1 MLGCAP
7 ALGHPLHFDGLISSQ
22 VARIELFHVETSL
35 VDLCHVSPQH
45 LHRLLERD
53 EERIYH
59 DYFLCA
65 VIGQK
70 FGHIAVSVGNV
81 HHRSESECNHD
92 NEHVD

>member
-7 ALGHPLHFDGLISSQ
+7 AFSHPFHFDGLISSQ
-22 VARIELFHVETSL
+22 VARIKLFHVKTSF
-35 VDLCHVSPQH
+35 VDLCHVSSYH
-45 LHRLLERD
+45 LHRLIERG

-59 DYFLCA
+59 DYLFGA

-81 HHRSESECNHD
+81 HHRSESECDHD